1 MNRFSIVALLVPAL
15 ALAGGAACS
24 EGDTNVMTGS
34 QEVTGLQVSGHGEVQ
49 AQPDTAFITLG
60 VQVTAKNVADARDS
74 AAKAADTVISSL
86 KKNGV
91 DEKDIKTTNYSIQP
105 QYVYD
110 RNGSEPRIT
119 GYMIT
124 NTVEAKVRKLDSL
137 SKVIDDATVAGGDNA
152 RFQGVRFDIENNEKL
167 LEQAREAAMKNAKA
181 KADQLAKLGG
191 VSLGKPVSIS
201 ETQSSN
207 PPPEIA
213 KGLPVAPAT
222 GRDSTPIQP
231 GTGSVTVDVV
241 VRWGIGN

>member
-1 MNRFSIVALLVPAL
+1 MTKFPIAVFLVL
-15 ALAGGAACS
+15 AVVLAGTACS
-24 EGDTNVMTGS
+24 EGDTNVMTGP
-34 QEVTGLQVSGHGEVQ
+34 QETAGLQVSGHGEVQ
-49 AQPDTAFITLG
+49 AQPDTAFINLG
-60 VQVTAKNVADARDS
+60 VQVTAKNVAEARDS
-74 AAKAADTVISSL
+74 AAKAADAVISSL

-110 RNGSEPRIT
+110 KNGGEPRIT
-119 GYMIT
+119 GYTIT
-124 NTVEAKVRKLDSL
+124 NTVEAKIRKLDSL
-137 SKVIDDATVAGGDNA
+137 SKAIDDATLAGGDNA

-191 VSLGKPVSIS
+191 VTLGKPISIS

-207 PPPEIA
+207 PPPELA
-213 KGLPVAPAT
+213 ETAYAPAT
-222 GRDSTPIQP
+222 GRQATPIQP

>member
-1 MNRFSIVALLVPAL
+1 MTRFHIVAVLALVL
-15 ALAGGAACS
+15 ALAAVACS
-24 EGDTNVMTGS
+24 EGDTNVLTGP
-34 QEVTGLQVSGHGEVQ
+34 QETAGLQVSGHGEVQ

-60 VQVTAKNVADARDS
+60 VQVTAKNVAEARD
-74 AAKAADTVISSL
+74 AAARAADRVISSL

-110 RNGSEPRIT
+110 NNGREPRIT
-119 GYMIT
+119 GYTIT

-137 SKVIDDATVAGGDNA
+137 SKVIDDATLAGGDNA

-191 VSLGKPVSIS
+191 VTLGKPISIS

-207 PPPEIA
+207 PPPKLAAESFA
-213 KGLPVAPAT
+213 APAA
-222 GRDSTPIQP
+222 GGQATPIQP